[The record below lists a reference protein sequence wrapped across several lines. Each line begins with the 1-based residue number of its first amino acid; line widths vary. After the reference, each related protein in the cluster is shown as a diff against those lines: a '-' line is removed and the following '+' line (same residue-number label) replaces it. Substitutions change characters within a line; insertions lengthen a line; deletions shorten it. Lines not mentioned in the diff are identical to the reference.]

1 MKKYIVL
8 TRGGQ
13 ALDDSGQ
20 EVAQCLYLGTFY
32 APFPGA
38 AIDAATWQ
46 VQNLEQD
53 FSVDDMFAYEL
64 AEHEKI

>member
-8 TRGGQ
+8 TRGGH

-20 EVAQCLYLGTFY
+20 DIAQCLYIGTFY
-32 APFPGA
+32 APSPGA

-53 FSVDDMFAYEL
+53 LDPADMFAYEL
-64 AEHEKI
+64 AETEKI